1 MVKHI
6 DCDEKR
12 PLCLYDFTIRS
23 IMIDYLA
30 FRINDFSQIMVD
42 QSYFY
47 GEDYPATAENQLIPF
62 MKSNLEEETKQ

>member
-6 DCDEKR
+6 DCDEKK

-47 GEDYPATAENQLIPF
+47 GEDYPATAEN
-62 MKSNLEEETKQ
+62 